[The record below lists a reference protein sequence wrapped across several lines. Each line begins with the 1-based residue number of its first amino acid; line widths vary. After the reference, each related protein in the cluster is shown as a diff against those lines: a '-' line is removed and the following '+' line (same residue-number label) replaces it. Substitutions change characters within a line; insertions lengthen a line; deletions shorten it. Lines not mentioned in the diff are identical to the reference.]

1 MSESRLELRVG
12 VIALG
17 GFGPFETSLEVVDAR
32 VPTHGAMLAWGVAA
46 DFELLEAWRAGDRDA
61 GSELF
66 ERHFES
72 LRRFFRS
79 KVSDGIEDL
88 IQRTFLA
95 CLESKSPLRDPSKFR
110 VYLFTIAKHELYRY
124 LRTLQRARDADD
136 IGMSA
141 VEDIGPSPSKIVA
154 QRKEHEVLLA
164 ALRRIPLDF
173 QIVLELF
180 YWEEMTSK
188 ELAEVLELPVGTV
201 KSRIRRAKE
210 ALEVALRR
218 LSLSPD
224 LLESTTANLD
234 EWARSLRDAVSPPDD

>member
-1 MSESRLELRVG
+1 MAGDV
-12 VIALG
+12 
-17 GFGPFETSLEVVDAR
+17 
-32 VPTHGAMLAWGVAA
+32 
-46 DFELLEAWRAGDRDA
+46 ELLEAWRGGDPGA

-79 KVSDGIEDL
+79 KISDGVEDL

-110 VYLFTIAKHELYRY
+110 VYLFAIARHELYRH
-124 LRTLQRARDADD
+124 LRTLQRAREADD

-154 QRKEHEVLLA
+154 KRKEHEVLLA

-173 QIVLELF
+173 QIVLELH

-188 ELAEVLELPVGTV
+188 ELAEILELPVGTV

-210 ALEVALRR
+210 ALEAALRR

-234 EWARSLRDAVSPPDD
+234 DWARSLRDAVDPPEE